1 MVVEGVVQSLGE
13 GVEEEPLR
21 QGEGEAAEK
30 RIDLGLLQHVSSDRV
45 LESDLH
51 STVDTRRHS
60 CQMLANLRGLASRRT
75 ELLSISSPG
84 SVGIGAVVILSIL
97 CGIVGRIW
105 SGGGWRSWTVGCAA
119 I

>member
-1 MVVEGVVQSLGE
+1 MVVEEVVQSLGE

-21 QGEGEAAEK
+21 QGAEEAAEK

-60 CQMLANLRGLASRRT
+60 C
-75 ELLSISSPG
+75 
-84 SVGIGAVVILSIL
+84 
-97 CGIVGRIW
+97 
-105 SGGGWRSWTVGCAA
+105 
-119 I
+119 

>member
-1 MVVEGVVQSLGE
+1 MVAEVVVQSLGE
-13 GVEEEPLR
+13 GEGEEPLR

-51 STVDTRRHS
+51 SIVDTRRHS
-60 CQMLANLRGLASRRT
+60 CQVLAIWRRLALWRA
-75 ELLSISSPG
+75 EILSISSPG
-84 SVGIGAVVILSIL
+84 SVGISAVVILSIL
-97 CGIVGRIW
+97 SGIVGRIW
-105 SGGGWRSWTVGCAA
+105 SGVGCRSRAVGCAA